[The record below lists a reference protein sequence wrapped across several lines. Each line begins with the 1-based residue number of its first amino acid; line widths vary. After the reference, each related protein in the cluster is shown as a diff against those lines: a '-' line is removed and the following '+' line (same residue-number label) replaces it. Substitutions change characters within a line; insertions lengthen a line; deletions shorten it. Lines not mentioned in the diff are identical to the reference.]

1 MKAERGEQ
9 AAEEKFETR
18 RDWFTRFQK
27 RPFSKEVQGEVA
39 SAAVE
44 AAASYPEELTKI
56 ITQSDYIKQLI
67 FTVDKTALSWKKMP
81 SRTFIAR
88 EKSLPGFKAS
98 KDKLTLVRGY
108 CSW

>member
-9 AAEEKFETR
+9 AAEEKFETS

-44 AAASYPEELTKI
+44 AAASYPEDPAQI
-56 ITQSDYIKQLI
+56 INEGACIKLEI
-67 FTVDKTALSWKKMP
+67 FQ
-81 SRTFIAR
+81 
-88 EKSLPGFKAS
+88 
-98 KDKLTLVRGY
+98 
-108 CSW
+108 